1 MTSLATQL
9 AGIAAQRVS
18 RQDPNSA
25 LRHRDSYLFTARVA
39 AEQDYAT
46 VHALALS
53 GWEQL
58 VSEDASLDSFAFADL
73 LFGDDSI
80 RMDREALPASDN
92 DQLNKACETLLYII
106 SPVLLSRSAA
116 KCLEWLVRR
125 FSVHEHCPLALF
137 RVFLPYHTT
146 PQFTR
151 VVQLLPVNR
160 VPALQFLQPVK
171 KAQTPLP
178 TSLLLRAMSTNDD
191 VLRLVA
197 QTKPPTDI
205 DLRYFP
211 VTFWT
216 AILVQFCWQDTRSNS
231 RRKVDHR
238 AQEILSILL
247 PSILRLLARPLHQEA
262 AIGAF
267 MVLCSI
273 GTAFHLSPKAVQG
286 IMEAITGIVDT
297 SSSLSAA
304 LARSLVA
311 CCFALC
317 ASPEQVQDPFQD
329 ATLLSDTAL
338 RSLLKLPEI
347 AAQIDRAV
355 REHDVDRF
363 LAQLLAKLVQTL
375 ELEEARD
382 LLDKLL
388 RMSIAP
394 LHRQETCQA
403 LFSGLSA
410 WDCRV
415 EILASVRQRSP
426 AEFEKALEI
435 TRGQDETVAWSMLR
449 AILQYDVTGQSSK
462 NAPDSPTNALWLGLH
477 SGDQAERAM
486 TLKELLNAVKLN
498 TIRAQDPL
506 VADAVR
512 NAFASPSVPLLE
524 TMYDSSDALLQAL
537 PSNEILDAIA
547 LRLTSD
553 EVPLK
558 EYKLHA
564 RFTIERLVPSSH
576 SLDLDVWE
584 KVVWPYLLRFKYAEY
599 AVTRLA
605 KSTGML
611 RDYAKSFDNS
621 ITEPKAWIRHTV
633 QVIVDKFR
641 ASTDQTSDANFLL
654 NGTRLPIAQGGALA
668 WLVLNEVFEQGVMDP
683 SSLYLTVASG
693 VLRSVEQQGL
703 LSGKAVNCDTGMD
716 KEKLCALFVEKNSRR
731 DFPCVCLCTVASL
744 LRRLPIPAD
753 ARIFTSVQQQATD
766 EARLV
771 WQAFRLLH
779 MPNTA
784 DWAREQL
791 LPVLFQ
797 RLGKILLS
805 VLAGIWCMECNLDNS
820 PVPYSDV
827 AQRTICTRYA
837 LQLFDRA
844 AMQHIPLDVQTLLP
858 SILGLL
864 QDQNQVLR
872 EAGTQLVRGL
882 DRMHK
887 AEQGTPTEIYG
898 YDTIYGQASGPLQ
911 YLDHA
916 TLQRY
921 VSILAENGSSYVNDV
936 DGVASVHATML
947 AGTKKEQVSF
957 NNRVIC
963 YILSHAVAWPS
974 ITAASYLLQAV
985 HRVRASCKLP
995 TITPLLE
1002 HAVNSKRQE
1011 PKAYLQLLF
1020 ATYDARSLTDMTW
1033 ALYLRALRSTGNL
1046 QRAALDV
1053 LSSSLLPSLS
1063 VERQQSVIMTLAQ
1076 TVANPGPDA
1085 KDAASLALRT
1095 VPVQEGVLV
1104 GVLQQLL
1111 TSLGSTDEQP
1121 TQRIQAQEEDQVRK
1135 DAVVLITVLESMQSR
1150 PLQVQADLVASL
1162 FYVVRMAISMHATV
1176 LFNAEYVLQL
1186 AMQILCTMF
1195 EQSSSMPSDVAQAI
1209 RADTIVHAIKIST
1222 NTQSINHAILLL
1234 TRFARLDPELVLHNI
1249 MPLFTFVGL
1258 TVLRRDDRFTLSVV
1272 EQTLRSIIPAF
1283 VKHIRPQVEHAPD
1296 TRLALWLA
1304 TRSLLRIFSDAAS
1317 HIPRHRR
1324 AVFFSLLVDVLG
1336 NNDFLAPVSM
1346 LLAERV
1352 AHRVG
1357 KAPQNAASCL
1367 ELPLGLLR
1375 SEPGEVRVNAL
1386 NQIWPEAQRL
1396 YMGQDAFLDPTP
1408 KRASSEE
1415 HYAPSKWAFT
1425 LLCLILHALPTSP
1438 IPNMDQCAWFAF
1450 CTQPT
1455 DAPGEQILT
1464 QIRSAA
1470 VRHLPDDAFLH
1481 VVLPLLQGKRSAAP
1495 LVGSIPPHIEPSEV
1509 QKMGLGVLEVRSVH
1523 QHADEIHDALLHIW
1537 QHHQSDA
1544 LGAHALS
1551 VLQRSVERSTAVTS
1565 NTRLAALLPLL
1576 LSANDPVQVLPL
1588 LARLVS
1594 QIGVKSLAHLNALVL
1609 IATETTKRRPA
1620 EEVSAGLHLLT
1631 ALFRALPQFMHSY
1644 VDQAVYILSDPHVQS
1659 LQRARAPT
1667 MRASHRH
1674 LQDVVVKQMPFAT
1687 VLSAVQKAWGNS
1699 DSVHLLHVLD
1709 QAVRVMSRSSVQ
1721 SQYRPLYR
1729 FLLQAMALQ
1738 QEAQVGEPVR
1748 PAPQA
1753 AIQVFLAL
1761 VLKLSESQFRPLF
1774 LRTYDWAAV
1783 DLLEESDSVD
1793 ADASYARLVVFYT
1806 WLHTLLTR
1814 LRGVM
1819 VSYFHV
1825 VYPNALQTLEHCAN
1839 SSSSCTSPLWYAMV
1853 NCITLC
1859 AEVDEGNF
1867 WDTSRATKLVQPLLR
1882 ALPRISAED
1891 TVAPDTIAKAMLVV
1905 AETVPDDS
1913 FLRHL
1918 NTTLMSY
1925 AQSKNVPI
1933 RVHALN
1939 IASQIWAAH
1948 GANLLGF
1955 VPETV
1960 AQLAEFLEEIDP
1972 RASEAALQLRRE
1984 IEAALGEP
1992 LDSYL
1997 E

>member
-73 LFGDDSI
+73 LFGDDSV

-92 DQLNKACETLLYII
+92 DQLNKACETFLYII

-125 FSVHEHCPLALF
+125 FSVHEHCPLALL

-191 VLRLVA
+191 VLRLVT
-197 QTKPPTDI
+197 QTKPPADT

-262 AIGAF
+262 AIGAL

-273 GTAFHLSPKAVQG
+273 GTAFQLSPKAVQG
-286 IMEAITGIVDT
+286 IMETITGIVDT
-297 SSSLSAA
+297 SSSLSAT

-317 ASPEQVQDPFQD
+317 ASPEQVQDPFKH
-329 ATLLSDTAL
+329 ANLLSDTAL

-355 REHDVDRF
+355 REHDVNRF
-363 LAQLLAKLVQTL
+363 LSQLLAKLVQTL
-375 ELEEARD
+375 ELEEARN
-382 LLDKLL
+382 LLDELM
-388 RMSIAP
+388 RMSMSP
-394 LHRQETCQA
+394 SLRQETCQA
-403 LFSGLSA
+403 LLCGSSA
-410 WDCRV
+410 WDSRV
-415 EILASVRQRSP
+415 EILAGLRQRTPS
-426 AEFEKALEI
+426 EFEKALEI
-435 TRGQDETVAWSMLR
+435 VRHQDETLAWSMLR
-449 AILQYDVTGQSSK
+449 AILQYDVTGRSSK
-462 NAPDSPTNALWLGLH
+462 NSSDSPSNALWLGLH
-477 SGDQAERAM
+477 SGDQAERVM
-486 TLKELLNAVKLN
+486 TLKELLNGVKSN

-512 NAFASPSVPLLE
+512 NAFASPSVPLFE
-524 TMYDSSDALLQAL
+524 TMYDSSQALLQAM
-537 PSNEILDAIA
+537 PGKEFLDAIA
-547 LRLTSD
+547 IRLTSD
-553 EVPLK
+553 EVSLK

-564 RFTIERLVPSSH
+564 RFAIERLAPSSP
-576 SLDLDVWE
+576 SLDYGVWE
-584 KVVWPYLLRFKYAEY
+584 KVVWPYLLRYKYAEY
-599 AVTRLA
+599 AVSRLV

-611 RDYAKSFDNS
+611 RDYAKSFGNS
-621 ITEPKAWIRHTV
+621 STDPKVWTRHIV
-633 QVIVDKFR
+633 RVIVEKFR
-641 ASTDQTSDANFLL
+641 ASTSKTTDANFLL
-654 NGTRLPIAQGGALA
+654 NATRLPGAQGGALA
-668 WLVLNEVFEQGVMDP
+668 WLVLNEVLKQDVMDESP
-683 SSLYLTVASG
+683 LYFTIAKG
-693 VLRSVEQQGL
+693 FLRCIEQQES
-703 LSGKAVNCDTGMD
+703 LSGKSVICEPDADMD
-716 KEKLCALFVEKNSRR
+716 KLCGLFVEKVSRR
-731 DFPCVCLCTVASL
+731 DFQCVCLCAVASL
-744 LRRLPIPAD
+744 LSRLPVSGD
-753 ARIFTSVQQQATD
+753 ARIFISVQQQATD

-797 RLGKILLS
+797 RLGGNLLS
-805 VLAGIWCMECNLDNS
+805 LLAGIWCMECSLDDS

-858 SILGLL
+858 SILVLL
-864 QDQNQVLR
+864 QDKNQVLR
-872 EAGTQLVRGL
+872 ESGTQLVQGL
-882 DRMHK
+882 ARVHK
-887 AEQGTPTEIYG
+887 AAHGTPTEIYG

-911 YLDHA
+911 YLDYH

-921 VSILAENGSSYVNDV
+921 VTSLAENGSSYVNDV
-936 DGVASVHATML
+936 DGVASVHATIL
-947 AGTKKEQVSF
+947 SGTKKEQVSF
-957 NNRVIC
+957 CNRVVC
-963 YILSHAVAWPS
+963 YLLSHAVAWQS
-974 ITAASYLLQAV
+974 IPAATCMLQAV

-1002 HAVNSKRQE
+1002 HAVDSQRQE

-1020 ATYDARSLTDMTW
+1020 ATYDARTLTDTTW
-1033 ALYLRALRSTGNL
+1033 GLYLRALRSNGNL
-1046 QRAALDV
+1046 QRTALDI
-1053 LSSSLLPSLS
+1053 LSSSLLRSLS
-1063 VERQQSVIMTLAQ
+1063 VERQESVIMTLAQ
-1076 TVANPGPDA
+1076 TVADPGPDS
-1085 KDAASLALRT
+1085 KDAVSLALRT
-1095 VPVQEGVLV
+1095 VPVPESVLV
-1104 GVLQQLL
+1104 DVLQQLL
-1111 TSLGSTDEQP
+1111 TSLGITDEQQ
-1121 TQRIQAQEEDQVRK
+1121 TKRIKAQEDEQIRK

-1150 PLQVQADLVASL
+1150 QLQVQADLVASL
-1162 FYVVRMAISMHATV
+1162 FHVVRSAISMHATV
-1176 LFNAEYVLQL
+1176 LFNAEYMLQL
-1186 AMQILCTMF
+1186 AMQILCAMF
-1195 EQSSSMPSDVAQAI
+1195 EQSSSLPSDVAQAI

-1283 VKHIRPQVEHAPD
+1283 VKHIRPQVEQAPD
-1296 TRLALWLA
+1296 TRLALWLE

-1336 NNDFLAPVSM
+1336 NADFLAPVSM

-1357 KAPQNAASCL
+1357 KAPQNAASFL

-1386 NQIWPEAQRL
+1386 NQIWPEVQRL
-1396 YMGQDAFLDPTP
+1396 YMGQDAFLNPTP

-1415 HYAPSKWAFT
+1415 HYAPSKWALT

-1438 IPNMDQCAWFAF
+1438 IPNMDQCAWFAL

-1455 DAPGEQILT
+1455 EAPGEQILT

-1481 VVLPLLQGKRSAAP
+1481 VVLPLLHGKRSAAP
-1495 LVGSIPPHIEPSEV
+1495 LVGCIPPHIRTSEV
-1509 QKMGLGVLEVRSVH
+1509 QEMGLGVLEVRSVH
-1523 QHADEIHDALLHIW
+1523 QHADEIHDALLHVW
-1537 QHHQSDA
+1537 QHHQNDA

-1576 LSANDPVQVLPL
+1576 LSANDSVQVLPL

-1609 IATETTKRRPA
+1609 IAAEATKREPA
-1620 EEVSAGLHLLT
+1620 EDVSAGLLLLT

-1644 VDQAVYILSDPHVQS
+1644 VDQAVWVLSDPHVQS
-1659 LQRARAPT
+1659 LQRSRAPT

-1687 VLSAVQKAWGNS
+1687 VLSAVQKAWGKS
-1699 DSVHLLHVLD
+1699 DAVHLLHVLD
-1709 QAVRVMSRSSVQ
+1709 QAVRVMSRSSVA
-1721 SQYRPLYR
+1721 SQYKPLYR

-1738 QEAQVGEPVR
+1738 QEAHVGDTVR
-1748 PAPQA
+1748 PAAQS

-1783 DLLEESDSVD
+1783 DLLEETDSVD
-1793 ADASYARLVVFYT
+1793 TDASYARLVVFYT

-1825 VYPNALQTLEHCAN
+1825 VYSNALQTLEDCAK
-1839 SSSSCTSPLWYAMV
+1839 SPTSCTSPLWYAIV
-1853 NCITLC
+1853 NSITLC

-1867 WDTSRATKLVQPLLR
+1867 WDTARATNLVQPLLQ
-1882 ALPRISAED
+1882 ALPCISAED
-1891 TVAPDTIAKAMLVV
+1891 SVAPDTIAKAMLVV

-1918 NTTLMSY
+1918 NSTLMSY
-1925 AQSKNVPI
+1925 AQSRNITI

-1972 RASEAALQLRRE
+1972 RASDAALQLRRE